1 MYSHQ
6 SAGMQFFRT
15 IGEISQV
22 IFVSKVQNVH
32 LTFIYCHFRMDSQVA
47 FFCGSSPDC
56 LTLGSD
62 KALKIAIENIEKH
75 YITVGVL
82 EHLDISFIVMECLL
96 PKYFSSISDL
106 HRKID
111 LHMHNKHNETE
122 ILTQES
128 SQKLR
133 EMLKNEMK
141 LYIYV
146 KRRLFDQYEKCKNA
160 KQAKWR
166 DYDR

>member
-1 MYSHQ
+1 
-6 SAGMQFFRT
+6 
-15 IGEISQV
+15 
-22 IFVSKVQNVH
+22 
-32 LTFIYCHFRMDSQVA
+32 MDSQVA

-82 EHLDISFIVMECLL
+82 EHLDISFMVMECLL